1 MRFGTLFGSRG
12 VQIAAFVTA
21 IGIAVF
27 GNDALSG
34 FGPGATGPKK
44 ESSECMEA
52 DSSAQE
58 DSACASLNWF
68 VEEIDGLGGV
78 QEDETD
84 QILAELFAQAQAPS
98 EEPCPCVDAQD
109 RASAGCA
116 CGERPDEIPSSI
128 VTAGL
133 IDGLGTGSS
142 SKSTP
147 LLASRRRT
155 RRGPQSVPTP
165 GSGRVRSTRRWCD
178 RKPGPSYAQR
188 RAPDG
193 SDDGDLSRRD
203 RPAVRL
209 SSRRSAARPGR
220 CLPLNR
226 SPDGEAN

>member
-34 FGPGATGPKK
+34 FGPGATDPKK

-68 VEEIDGLGGV
+68 VEEIDGLGCV

-147 LLASRRRT
+147 LLASRR
-155 RRGPQSVPTP
+155 
-165 GSGRVRSTRRWCD
+165 
-178 RKPGPSYAQR
+178 
-188 RAPDG
+188 
-193 SDDGDLSRRD
+193 
-203 RPAVRL
+203 
-209 SSRRSAARPGR
+209 
-220 CLPLNR
+220 NR
-226 SPDGEAN
+226 SCERSYPGLGDRIVPRLPFRDARDTASVLSNVGTRIKDPCGLETSS